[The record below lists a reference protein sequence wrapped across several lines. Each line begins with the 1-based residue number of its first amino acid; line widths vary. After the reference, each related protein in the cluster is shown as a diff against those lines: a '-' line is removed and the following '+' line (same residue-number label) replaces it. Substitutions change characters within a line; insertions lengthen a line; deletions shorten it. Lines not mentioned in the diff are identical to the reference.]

1 VPLWAGRRGDPHG
14 RDPDPGLLE
23 LTVADVFR
31 ALADLDA
38 EEATFAGTTPSSP
51 EPLVARTFLQLLKK
65 RISAAATDVM
75 H

>member
-1 VPLWAGRRGDPHG
+1 
-14 RDPDPGLLE
+14 
-23 LTVADVFR
+23 VADVFR

-38 EEATFAGTTPSSP
+38 EEATFSGTTPSSP